1 MKHGMRNRK
10 APILVRRYPVS
21 YLTDVVYGNQPMTLE
36 MAEVIRTL
44 RRDHRV
50 DYVRLGF
57 YLCESNPDSGG
68 SLGLGKALT
77 DLAATRLKDHDPAWT

>member
-1 MKHGMRNRK
+1 MRK
-10 APILVRRYPVS
+10 EKTPILVRRYPVS
-21 YLTDVVYGNQPMTLE
+21 YLTDVVYGIQPMTTE
-36 MAEVIRTL
+36 MAEIIRKL
-44 RRDHRV
+44 RRDHDI

-77 DLAATRLKDHDPAWT
+77 DRAAICLNDHDPAWT